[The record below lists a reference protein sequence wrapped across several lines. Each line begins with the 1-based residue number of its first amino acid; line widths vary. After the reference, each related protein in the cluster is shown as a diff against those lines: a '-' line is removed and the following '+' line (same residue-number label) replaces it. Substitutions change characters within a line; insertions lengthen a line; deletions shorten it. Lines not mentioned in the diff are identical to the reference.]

1 MSHLSEIVARALTAI
16 SEGRDEAELERIRVE
31 FLGRKSAIAE
41 TFGSLR
47 TISSAPVR
55 IQVAQDANQAKASIE
70 AALAARTSALER
82 DRLANLAQSE
92 TIDVTFPGRPPA
104 TGRLHPLTLVQRDI
118 ETVMETM
125 GYHVELG
132 PEVETD
138 WYNFEALNLA
148 PGHAARDMQD
158 TFFFDSS
165 ESLLLRTH
173 TSPMQIRSMERLKQP
188 PIYVII
194 PGRCYRRDAT
204 DPTHVAQFMQVEALA
219 IDEGITVGDL
229 KGTILYFAQSLWG
242 PDRRI
247 QIRPNFFP
255 YTEPSFEFDLSCGVC
270 DGRGEVGDSPGS
282 SRAPTGGS
290 PPNRACRSCGGTGW
304 LEVGGCGMVHPNVL
318 RNGGIDP
325 ERYTGFAWGFG
336 IERIAMLRH
345 DVDDIRHFYDNDLR
359 FLEQLA

>member
-1 MSHLSEIVARALTAI
+1 MSRPEEIAERALA
-16 SEGRDEAELERIRVE
+16 DVA
-31 FLGRKSAIAE
+31 
-41 TFGSLR
+41 
-47 TISSAPVR
+47 SAP
-55 IQVAQDANQAKASIE
+55 DE
-70 AALAARTSALER
+70 AALERLRVELVGEKSELMAIPRSFGRLQPEERAAAGRAFNAAKDAINAALQRRFRELAEARMR
-82 DRLANLAQSE
+82 DLAQTE
-92 TIDVTFPGRPPA
+92 AIDVTFPGRPPA

-242 PDRRI
+242 PERRI

-270 DGRGEVGDSPGS
+270 DGRG
-282 SRAPTGGS
+282 
-290 PPNRACRSCGGTGW
+290 CRSCGGTGW

-345 DVDDIRHFYDNDLR
+345 DVDDIRNFYDNDLR

>member
-1 MSHLSEIVARALTAI
+1 MSSPAAIADRALAAI
-16 SEGRDEAELERIRVE
+16 GSARDEDELERLRID
-31 FLGRKSAIAE
+31 FLGAKSELMSIPPSLATLPREQRASAGQAFNAAKTAITDALTRRSE
-41 TFGSLR
+41 TLAQAR
-47 TISSAPVR
+47 IS
-55 IQVAQDANQAKASIE
+55 D
-70 AALAARTSALER
+70 LAAAES
-82 DRLANLAQSE
+82 
-92 TIDVTFPGRPPA
+92 IDITFPGRPPA
-104 TGRLHPLTLVQRDI
+104 PGRLHVLTLVQREI

-125 GYHVELG
+125 GYHVEIG

-148 PGHAARDMQD
+148 RGHASRDMQE
-158 TFFFDSS
+158 TFFFNES
-165 ESLLLRTH
+165 EDLLLRTH
-173 TSPMQIRSMERLKQP
+173 TSPMQIRSMERLKVP

-204 DPTHVAQFMQVEALA
+204 DPSHLAQFMQVEALA
-219 IDEGITVGDL
+219 VDEGITVGDL

-242 PDRRI
+242 ADRSIR
-247 QIRPNFFP
+247 IRPTYFP

-270 DGRGEVGDSPGS
+270 GGRG
-282 SRAPTGGS
+282 
-290 PPNRACRSCGGTGW
+290 CRSCGGDGW

-345 DVDDIRHFYDNDLR
+345 DVDDIRLFYENDLR
-359 FLEQLA
+359 FVEQLG

>member
-1 MSHLSEIVARALTAI
+1 VSLPAAIADRALAAI
-16 SEGRDEAELERIRVE
+16 AAARDEDELERLRIE
-31 FLGRKSAIAE
+31 FLGAKSELMSIPPSLATLPREQRASAGQAFNAAKTAI
-41 TFGSLR
+41 T
-47 TISSAPVR
+47 
-55 IQVAQDANQAKASIE
+55 DALTRRSE
-70 AALAARTSALER
+70 ALAQARIS
-82 DRLANLAQSE
+82 DLAAAES
-92 TIDVTFPGRPPA
+92 IDITFPGRPPA
-104 TGRLHPLTLVQRDI
+104 SGRLHVLTLVQREI

-125 GYHVELG
+125 GYHVEIG

-148 PGHAARDMQD
+148 RGHASRDMQE
-158 TFFFDSS
+158 TFFFNES
-165 ESLLLRTH
+165 EDLLLRTH
-173 TSPMQIRSMERLKQP
+173 TSPMQIRSMERLKVP

-204 DPTHVAQFMQVEALA
+204 DPSHLAQFMQVEALA
-219 IDEGITVGDL
+219 VDEGITVGDL

-242 PDRRI
+242 ADRSIR
-247 QIRPNFFP
+247 IRPTYFP

-270 DGRGEVGDSPGS
+270 GGRG
-282 SRAPTGGS
+282 
-290 PPNRACRSCGGTGW
+290 CRSCGGDGW

-345 DVDDIRHFYDNDLR
+345 DVDDIRLFYENDLR
-359 FLEQLA
+359 FVEQLG